1 MIYTIQEIRNRV
13 TPVAEKYDIKAVFLF
28 GSYARATATEKSD
41 IDLLVDTSGTALR
54 SLLSLGAL
62 YNDFEAA
69 LEKKID
75 LITIRALEQQAQMPS
90 EAAFREAV
98 MKERVPLYV
107 GDCTPFSAALPTHCI
122 E

>member
-28 GSYARATATEKSD
+28 GSYARGTATEKSD